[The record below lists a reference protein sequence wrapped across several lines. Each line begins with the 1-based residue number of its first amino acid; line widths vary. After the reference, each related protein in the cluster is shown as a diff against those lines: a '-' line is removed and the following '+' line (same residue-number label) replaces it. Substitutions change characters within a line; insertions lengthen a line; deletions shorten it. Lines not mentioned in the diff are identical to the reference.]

1 MSNEVQFD
9 FDEEQRPEYN
19 HSGSK
24 LSRLVVKLSGGLVKD
39 EIQANYV
46 LLGVAILAFI
56 ISLYLFFGATREVP
70 LDKKSMEQMLQV
82 HPELIGR

>member
-9 FDEEQRPEYN
+9 FEDEKRPEYN
-19 HSGSK
+19 RSGSK
-24 LSRLVVKLSGGLVKD
+24 LVKVVIKLSGGRVD
-39 EIQANYV
+39 EAQANYV

-56 ISLYLFFGATREVP
+56 ISLYLFLGATREVP
-70 LDKKSMEQMLQV
+70 LDKKSMELMLQT